1 MTEEEARAWIIQA
14 DVSRETFE
22 RLDQLADLVR
32 EEAGRQNLVSRSTL
46 DQLWARHIVDS
57 VQLLALA
64 PAGRW
69 LDIGSGAGFPGL
81 VIAAA
86 SERLVTL
93 AEPRA
98 LRADFLRRA
107 AASLGIEQ
115 RVIVHAGKVE
125 TLPVGHLF
133 EIISARAVAPATD
146 LFWMSAAVA
155 NHATVWLLPK
165 GRTAAGELAT
175 ARETWQ
181 GEFRLVPSVTDP
193 AAAIIVARDIRP
205 RTRS

>member
-1 MTEEEARAWIIQA
+1 MTEEEARAWIMQA
-14 DVSRETFE
+14 DVSRETFD

-46 DQLWARHIVDS
+46 DQLWVRHIVDS

-64 PAGRW
+64 PAGPW

-115 RVIVHAGKVE
+115 RVIVYAGKVE
-125 TLPVGHLF
+125 TLPVGHSF
-133 EIISARAVAPATD
+133 EIISARAVAPTVD
-146 LFWMSAAVA
+146 LFRMSAAVA

-165 GRTAAGELAT
+165 GRTAAEELAT

-193 AAAIIVARDIRP
+193 AAAIIVAHDIRP